1 MSVKSVT
8 LALNGQTYNIPQT
21 QGSTYSVQV
30 SAPSKS
36 SYNQS
41 DHIYPMSI
49 RIEDQ
54 AGNITE
60 ITQAHATYGD
70 LCKLRVL
77 EKVAP
82 VITITSPS
90 AGATL
95 TQNTPTISFKVT
107 DNDAGVDP
115 SKVICKLDNSA
126 ITPTRT
132 SITGGYQYTFT
143 CSALSDGS
151 HSLTVEAA
159 DYDGNVAAKKTVSFK
174 VDTAPPNLNLTAPGD
189 KLITN
194 QTSCTVSGTTNDAV
208 SSPCTVKITLNGTD
222 QGAITVNAAGAF
234 SKMLTLKEG
243 GNTIVVTS
251 TDAVGKSSSVTRTV
265 TLDTHAPVVGSVE
278 ITPNPVDAGEL
289 ITITLTVTD

>member
-8 LALNGQTYNIPQT
+8 LTLNGQTYNIPQA
-21 QGSTYSVQV
+21 QGSTYTVQV
-30 SAPSKS
+30 SAPSTS
-36 SYNQS
+36 SYNQP
-41 DHIYPMSI
+41 DHIYPLSI
-49 RIEDQ
+49 RIEDL
-54 AGNITE
+54 AGNVTE
-60 ITQAHATYGD
+60 ITKSHATFGD
-70 LCKLRVL
+70 LCKLRVM

-82 VITITSPS
+82 VITVTSPS
-90 AGATL
+90 SGATL

-115 SKVICKLDNSA
+115 SKVVCKLDNSTISA
-126 ITPTRT
+126 TRT
-132 SITGGYQYTFT
+132 AITGGYQYTYT
-143 CSALSDGS
+143 CTALADGS

-159 DYDGNVAAKKTVSFK
+159 DYDGNVAAKKTISFK
-174 VDTAPPNLNLTAPGD
+174 VDTAPPTLNLTAPAD

-194 QTSCTVSGTTNDAV
+194 QTACIVSGTTNDAV

-222 QGAITVNAAGAF
+222 QGAITVNASGAF
-234 SKMLTLKEG
+234 TKTLTLKEG

-251 TDAVGKSSSVTRTV
+251 TDAVGKSSSMTRTV
-265 TLDTHAPVVGSVE
+265 TLDTHAPAVSSVE